1 MNQPLSPFEKRQLQK
16 QRIAARRRARMRR
29 RIFSAGMLLLVLA
42 VVVTAA
48 VFVVRSVDWDALF
61 GNQKATPGPTSDGNV
76 LYGPELSYFDPLEAT
91 TDYVTLSRDAIFQGE
106 LILVNADTP
115 FRFDLWE
122 EPVSVFDEK
131 SSSYS
136 VRNKSIK
143 LTRPTIEALN
153 SFLDAFREAT
163 GVDDLMVNS
172 AYRSK
177 EEQQEVWDD
186 YMRDYGEEYTRKYVS
201 VPGYSE
207 HHSGLA
213 LDLATYNS
221 RGITAVRDEGNY
233 AWLYDHMAE
242 YGFILRYPKGKE
254 TETGIS
260 FESWHFRYVTVPHA
274 VFMSSQNYT
283 LEYYLQ
289 SIRIYT
295 YEGAHA
301 KVTAPDGT
309 QYGIYFYQADEAA
322 QQQVPVPKNTE
333 YTILGNNI
341 DGFLISYQIPAD
353 AEQ

>member
-16 QRIAARRRARMRR
+16 QRIAARRRVRMRR
-29 RIFSAGMLLLVLA
+29 RIFSAAVLLLVLM

-48 VFVVRSVDWDALF
+48 VFVVRSIDWDGLL
-61 GNQKATPGPTSDGNV
+61 GKQKAAPGPTSDGNV

-91 TDYVTLSRDAIFQGE
+91 TDYVTVSRDAIFQGE
-106 LILVNADTP
+106 LILVNPDTP
-115 FRFDLWE
+115 FHFELWE
-122 EPVSVFDEK
+122 EPVSVFDYK

-136 VRNKSIK
+136 VRSKNIK
-143 LTRPTIEALN
+143 LSRATIDALN
-153 SFLDAFREAT
+153 DFLDAFSQAT
-163 GVDDLMVNS
+163 GIGDLMVNS

-186 YMRDYGEEYTRKYVS
+186 YMRDYGEEYTKKYVS

-213 LDLATYNS
+213 LDLAIYNS
-221 RGITAVRDEGNY
+221 RGIAAVRDEGNY

-274 VFMSSQNYT
+274 IFMQSQNYT
-283 LEYYLQ
+283 MEYYLEN
-289 SIRIYT
+289 IRIYT
-295 YEGAHA
+295 YEGVHA
-301 KVTAPDGT
+301 KVASPDGT
-309 QYGIYFYQADEAA
+309 QYGIYFYQADDAA
-322 QQQVPVPKNTE
+322 EQQVPVPKNTE
-333 YTILGNNI
+333 YTILGNNS
-341 DGFLISYQIPAD
+341 DGFLISYRIPSE
-353 AEQ
+353 AE